1 MFALVSPASLCPR
14 DRSELPLKV
23 SCQPPVKQS
32 FYINKMEIWH
42 LKSETLK
49 APVAFFFF
57 FYGEMSV
64 STQLCEE
71 HGLSSKKERA
81 HNVPP
86 SIDSFSHAN
95 TSHKTLFF
103 LSDFLFFDSE
113 RTDLPRYNVMSGI
126 QRWKR
131 GAQTCR
137 KQNVERLY
145 SCILYFAEDYPVIL
159 QINEEKNR
167 DGLLEM
173 IKNDRNINKA

>member
-86 SIDSFSHAN
+86 SIDSLSHAN

-103 LSDFLFFDSE
+103 CPISFSLTLNGLIFPDITLCLASKDEREVLKHAGSKTLKGCIHAFFILPKTTLLSCRL
-113 RTDLPRYNVMSGI
+113 M
-126 QRWKR
+126 KR
-131 GAQTCR
+131 KTGMA
-137 KQNVERLY
+137 
-145 SCILYFAEDYPVIL
+145 F
-159 QINEEKNR
+159 
-167 DGLLEM
+167 
-173 IKNDRNINKA
+173 